1 MVALM
6 KNSRQT
12 CIAMGSSFLIVLL
25 IVVAY
30 CTWLPRI
37 VALNDRALHVFQV
50 ESAKPCEDGSNHQGA
65 QNQMT
70 HLDMH
75 EKCGLFGDSFGAL
88 TSVFSA
94 LAFWGALMT
103 LLYQFLQQQ
112 RDTEIKAKEH
122 FPLIV
127 QVPKECV
134 MSFYVDARGNVT
146 LFVRVQIDE
155 NNVSKDVALQIAH
168 KMAVFLEGV
177 RGKQWERKVN
187 IFNHL
192 IGSGELNR
200 TDSVTIRK
208 RDDIILFLESLA
220 LSPTGK
226 VPRVKFSIGYRNFFN
241 TYGKTEEV
249 YKILLRDSDVK
260 ASELYMLIGVLKA
273 GKVKTLND
281 IKCVLQSKS
290 TVQLK
295 LKTSFADTVLKEISE
310 AEYREFAK

>member
-1 MVALM
+1 MM
-6 KNSRQT
+6 KNCRRT
-12 CIAMGSSFLIVLL
+12 YIVFGGSFLIVLL

-30 CTWLPRI
+30 CNWLPEI
-37 VALNDRALHVFQV
+37 VALNDRALHAFKT
-50 ESAKPCEDGSNHQGA
+50 ESSEPCEDGGNHQGA
-65 QNQMT
+65 QNQMA

-103 LLYQFLQQQ
+103 LICQFLQQQ
-112 RDTEIKAKEH
+112 RDTEVKAKEH

-127 QVPKECV
+127 QVPKDGV

-146 LFVRVQIDE
+146 LFVRIQIDE
-155 NNVSKDVALQIAH
+155 KNVSEDVALQIAH
-168 KMAVFLEGV
+168 KMVIFVEGV
-177 RGKQWERKVN
+177 RGKQWARKVN

-200 TDSVTIRK
+200 MDSVTIRD
-208 RDDIILFLESLA
+208 RDDIILFLEALA

-226 VPRVKFSIGYRNFFN
+226 VPKIKFSIGYRNFFN

-273 GKVKTLND
+273 GKVKTLD
-281 IKCVLQSKS
+281 DVKCVLQNKS
-290 TVQLK
+290 AVQLK
-295 LKTSFADTVLKEISE
+295 LKTSFSDTVLKEISE
-310 AEYREFAK
+310 NEYKEFVK